1 MIYRLI
7 RWWLVTLIA
16 IAIVLILGRLA
27 QSNRQARLATG
38 DALVIAAAA
47 DSTASPRMDARKP

>member
-1 MIYRLI
+1 MIYGWI
-7 RWWLVTLIA
+7 RWWLVMLTA
-16 IAIVLILGRLA
+16 IAIVLVLGRLA
-27 QSNRQARLATG
+27 QSNRQARLATD